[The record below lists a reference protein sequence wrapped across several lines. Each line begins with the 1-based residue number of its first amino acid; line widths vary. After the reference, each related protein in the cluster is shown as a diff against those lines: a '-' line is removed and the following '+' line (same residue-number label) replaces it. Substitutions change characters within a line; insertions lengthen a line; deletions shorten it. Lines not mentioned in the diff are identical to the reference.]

1 MHLAKDCLVSFGPAV
16 PVSGLQMSQKAT
28 VVCAEKLPLKK
39 DCTQLLVAQF
49 WATMSRKM
57 IQVSETTYKLLEQ
70 KYLFQER
77 GIIEVKAKGKMK
89 TYLLMGKNKADRQSV
104 AIGHLAEN

>member
-1 MHLAKDCLVSFGPAV
+1 VHLPKDCLVSFGPAV
-16 PVSGLQMSQKAT
+16 PLSGLQMSQKAA
-28 VVCAEKLPLKK
+28 VVCGEKSPLKK

-57 IQVSETTYKLLEQ
+57 RMQVSETTYKLLEH

-77 GIIEVKAKGKMK
+77 GIIEVKGKGKMK
-89 TYLLMGKNKADRQSV
+89 TYLLIGKK
-104 AIGHLAEN
+104 

>member
-16 PVSGLQMSQKAT
+16 SLSGLQMSQKAA
-28 VVCAEKLPLKK
+28 VVCAEKSPPKK
-39 DCTQLLVAQF
+39 DCTQLLVAEF

-57 IQVSETTYKLLEQ
+57 RIQVSETTYKLLEH

-77 GIIEVKAKGKMK
+77 GIIEVKGKGKMK
-89 TYLLMGKNKADRQSV
+89 TYLLLGKK
-104 AIGHLAEN
+104 